1 MTEPNETPE
10 AQEKTG
16 GQADAEQDAD
26 SGQPQEVVQPE
37 SVGQQS
43 RVGTAHPTP
52 EEISRD
58 AQMWAMFCHLAGL
71 AWLLWWIVP
80 IIGGVIGALI
90 MWQIKKDTHPFI
102 DEQGKEAFNFQTSM
116 LIYWAIAVLLC
127 FTCIGFVLLPLVM
140 ILDIVFAIIAAVKA
154 NNGFH
159 YRYPL
164 TIRFIK

>member
-1 MTEPNETPE
+1 MAEKKETPE
-10 AQEKTG
+10 AQEKDV
-16 GQADAEQDAD
+16 AAEQPVTVQRPEVSKEVNKDA
-26 SGQPQEVVQPE
+26 
-37 SVGQQS
+37 
-43 RVGTAHPTP
+43 R
-52 EEISRD
+52 
-58 AQMWAMFCHLAGL
+58 MWAMFCHLAGL

-80 IIGGVIGALI
+80 IIGGIIGALI
-90 MWQIKKDTHPFI
+90 MWQIKKDTHPYI

-116 LIYWAIAVLLC
+116 LIYWAIAALLC

-154 NNGFH
+154 NNGHH

>member
-1 MTEPNETPE
+1 MAEKKETPE
-10 AQEKTG
+10 AQE
-16 GQADAEQDAD
+16 QDVAAEQPVD
-26 SGQPQEVVQPE
+26 VQPAE
-37 SVGQQS
+37 VS
-43 RVGTAHPTP
+43 
-52 EEISRD
+52 EEVDKD
-58 AQMWAMFCHLAGL
+58 ARMWALFCHLAGL
-71 AWLLWWIVP
+71 GWLLWWIAPMV
-80 IIGGVIGALI
+80 GGVIGALI

-116 LIYWAIAVLLC
+116 LIYWVIAGLLC

-154 NNGFH
+154 NNGNH